1 MIVAVLDR
9 WRALPRWRRRYPYGT
24 VEATLQGLQM
34 IPGSQSTFG
43 WYEPHG
49 FDDFCDSVTF
59 AFDGGADSGS
69 LCLSQCDHGSLGI
82 ANLALYPLSNWRLR
96 VKGVRSPGYAT

>member
-1 MIVAVLDR
+1 MLVNVTAQQNNKQGDSKE
-9 WRALPRWRRRYPYGT
+9 WNNGT
-24 VEATLQGLQM
+24 VEATSQGLQT

-59 AFDGGADSGS
+59 AFDGASDSGS
-69 LCLSQCDHGSLGI
+69 L
-82 ANLALYPLSNWRLR
+82 
-96 VKGVRSPGYAT
+96 